1 MWKTLRLM
9 GEDGWLK
16 RAIERGTLVAVT
28 DGSYMRELLP
38 SLCSAAFILKCSEG
52 SGRIVGSFAE
62 ASRAANAYRGE
73 LLGLMAIHLILLAG
87 NKLWPELEGRA
98 VVFSDCL
105 GALGRVANLPPP
117 QHPNTMQTLRC
128 AEEHPGE
135 LHRPDVQCQIRTCA
149 CPSRRPR

>member
-1 MWKTLRLM
+1 M

-62 ASRAANAYRGE
+62 ASRRANTYREE

-105 GALGRVANLPPP
+105 GALGRVANLPP
-117 QHPNTMQTLRC
+117 
-128 AEEHPGE
+128 
-135 LHRPDVQCQIRTCA
+135 HRIPTQCKHSDVLKNILVNCIDLMFSVKYAHVPAHQDDHDEY
-149 CPSRRPR
+149 SKLL